1 MVSTTLKNKI
11 DFQNDLI
18 PLNLNSE
25 INVKLNEKGKQIY
38 KSYLTGWSVKNVEEY
53 LSADYVK
60 FQLYDFMNIFGPSLY
75 AGGDTIIL
83 DNEIFFSRLQFRH
96 YLEKVIDSEESTPK
110 EMKTC
115 PHCNETSPKEADYC
129 VKCGVRFWDP
139 KEFEIMPYFIRNDD
153 KIKENIRLE
162 CAMGRMAQI
171 CCRDCCH
178 LVTCRDGDGPLCKK
192 LNLELYRLYN
202 PSSFSAHS
210 WVCPKYKPKG
220 TLCNVCG
227 YSVISVADENH
238 PICPICQS
246 PITLLKTP

>member
-11 DFQNDLI
+11 DFQNGLI
-18 PLNLNSE
+18 PFNINAE
-25 INVKLNEKGKQIY
+25 IKVKLNEKGKQIY
-38 KSYLTGWSVKNVEEY
+38 KSYLTGWHIKNVEEY
-53 LSADYVK
+53 LSADYVN

-75 AGGDTIIL
+75 AGSDTVAV
-83 DNEIFFSRLQFRH
+83 DNNIFFSRLHFKS
-96 YLEKVIDSEESTPK
+96 YFKEVINSEESTPK

-129 VKCGVRFWDP
+129 VKCGAPFWDP
-139 KEFEIMPYFIRNDD
+139 KDFEIMPNRIKDD
-153 KIKENIRLE
+153 EIKKNIRLE

-178 LVTCRDGDGPLCKK
+178 LVNSIDGPLCKK

-202 PSSFSAHS
+202 PSNFEAHS